1 MTGTR
6 WSDNPRWAFKIVPGT
21 ISAPRAPSHPVPRE
35 RVHQPIS
42 DVLGGPPVRRRCPR
56 RIDIEK
62 CYVIR
67 SCESADLY
75 EVLGADWGIFE
86 VDALD
91 GDRWITH
98 HVFTDLAEARIQ
110 KERLVAMEALAGD
123 SSGESEVF
131 SNVEEL
137 KAAHPVAWEGQI
149 AFVGDPDLT
158 VYAYLSGT
166 WRPISLP
173 PRLVGVELKAGEAG
187 SGPTDGVT

>member
-6 WSDNPRWAFKIVPGT
+6 WRDNRAWAFRITPDR
-21 ISAPRAPSHPVPRE
+21 ISAPTSSADPPRDALHAPFIDPVIRTP
-35 RVHQPIS
+35 
-42 DVLGGPPVRRRCPR
+42 RRCPR
-56 RIDIEK
+56 RINIER
-62 CYVIR
+62 CYVLR
-67 SCESADLY
+67 VCESADLY

-110 KERLVAMEALAGD
+110 KERLEAMEALAGD
-123 SSGESEVF
+123 SSRESEVF
-131 SNVEEL
+131 SNVDEL

-149 AFVGDPDLT
+149 AFVGAAYLT

-173 PRLVGVELKAGEAG
+173 PLLVGVAMKAGET
-187 SGPTDGVT
+187 SPNPE